1 MEKWRELSFSKRSNI
16 QICSDMASIITQ
28 EMWDYCLRFF
38 ALDVHDEEG
47 LSSHFIHMRSVD
59 VKNASLNVFSEN
71 IVSALAFIE
80 KETGY
85 IPGPHS
91 YQYRSCAEAT
101 AIAIFYRPEAL
112 RALLRR

>member
-1 MEKWRELSFSKRSNI
+1 
-16 QICSDMASIITQ
+16 MASIITQ
-28 EMWDYCLRFF
+28 EMWDYCHKFL

-47 LSSHFIHMRSVD
+47 LYGHFIHMRSVD
-59 VKNASLNVFSEN
+59 VRNNYLNALNVFSEN

-85 IPGPHS
+85 IAGPHS